1 MGPRDRENK
10 LLAQHFLDCHCDGG
24 VDTALVQVTG
34 TVLVGVL
41 AFSDEEVQTDQDVAL
56 CLQQL
61 TAGVQASCVGSGFG
75 EDVDELINSGTC
87 VPLHGALCDVLIA
100 QEAFFVAVIQIP
112 LSSLSHV
119 LVGLIAPFNSQM
131 ENSNSGS
138 NQVEVLFH
146 DLLGSE
152 GAARSGVTLL
162 AGVGDTNVA
171 SILCGQSD
179 SVPAAQNVTGAAG
192 ETGQSVGVIHV
203 DGLDVSQGQ
212 ADGLQEREF
221 PVDQVLCRGYDAARA
236 CVDYLHQL
244 GHRAICYLGETVD
257 EQRYQAF
264 LDSMH
269 AAGVE
274 HPEYLAVDAPFS
286 PAGGYSAVHQLLEG
300 GKEFTAILC
309 ANDMLAV
316 GAMKALRE
324 RRLRIPKDVSLI
336 GINDMETSR
345 YLDPML
351 TTVAIPMREMGKHAA
366 KILID
371 RIQGGHTA
379 PVKLIVP
386 STLICRE
393 SCAAA
398 KEP

>member
-1 MGPRDRENK
+1 MASIKDVAKAAGVSPSTVSRVVNGSDVSAASPETQERIWNAVRELGYVLNQNARSLKRPLQDTELPKKDIDCVYARTSGPHLDPFFTELMHEVEIEALKDGFHLRYQYSVAEMRADNIPRQEDRAHAAII
-10 LLAQHFLDCHCDGG
+10 LGR
-24 VDTALVQVTG
+24 T
-34 TVLVGVL
+34 
-41 AFSDEEVQTDQDVAL
+41 DEETVRW
-56 CLQQL
+56 LQGMYRHL
-61 TAGVQASCVGSGFG
+61 ICV
-75 EDVDELINSGTC
+75 
-87 VPLHGALCDVLIA
+87 
-100 QEAFFVAVIQIP
+100 
-112 LSSLSHV
+112 
-119 LVGLIAPFNSQM
+119 
-131 ENSNSGS
+131 
-138 NQVEVLFH
+138 
-146 DLLGSE
+146 
-152 GAARSGVTLL
+152 
-162 AGVGDTNVA
+162 
-171 SILCGQSD
+171 
-179 SVPAAQNVTGAAG
+179 
-192 ETGQSVGVIHV
+192 
-203 DGLDVSQGQ
+203 
-212 ADGLQEREF
+212 GLQEREF
-221 PVDQVLCRGYDAARA
+221 PVDQVLCRGYDAART

-398 KEP
+398 KEL